1 MAKSKYSK
9 MKIFLDSRD
18 VINNS
23 ITIKEIEK
31 YLKMKLPKSYYTKN
45 YWNNSDCGIG
55 KILFEKG
62 LRVKSIGTIIE
73 FEKIN
78 NK

>member
-1 MAKSKYSK
+1 MKSKYEK
-9 MKIFLDSRD
+9 MESFFSDRD
-18 VINNS
+18 VINNP

-31 YLKMKLPKSYYTKN
+31 YLHMKLPKSYYTKN
-45 YWNNSDCGIG
+45 YWNNNKYAIG
-55 KILFEKG
+55 RILFEKG
-62 LRVKSIGTIIE
+62 LRVKAIGTSVE